1 MLSKTKSFVS
11 FTLAQ
16 AGLLAGMLL
25 ASVTLQAQAPARY
38 LGTVTAIN
46 GDTLTVKNAQGQ
58 DQQVQVPTTA
68 DLKRVEPGEKDLTK
82 AVALQFSELSVNDR
96 VLITLG
102 PNAASGTPQALRV
115 IAIKQAD
122 LAKKQQAEAAEWQ
135 RNGAGGL
142 VKSLD
147 AASGDI
153 VIATG
158 AGPTAKTV
166 TIHTN
171 KSSVLKRYAPASI
184 SYDTAKVAPFD
195 AIHAGDQLMAKG
207 SKSADGTEVTAV
219 EVVSGSFRNISGT
232 IASLDASNSTLVIK
246 DLATKK
252 QVTVHIPDSAQ
263 MHKLDDRVAQML
275 AARLKGA
282 TGGGAGAGGGSPT
295 GGGNAGAGGGARGGS
310 GGGAPTIGGGA
321 GGGGQGQRGPGG
333 GGGMDP
339 QQILSRAPAIH
350 FADLQKG
357 DAVMLVSTDGVS
369 EVTAITLVAGVEPI
383 LEAPA
388 GKDLLSN
395 WSMGG
400 GGADTG
406 D

>member
-1 MLSKTKSFVS
+1 MRLPNRARDLIPSEPEMFADVEIAMLGKIKSLVS
-11 FTLAQ
+11 SSLMHV
-16 AGLLAGMLL
+16 GLLALVLGAGVSLH
-25 ASVTLQAQAPARY
+25 AQAPSRF

-46 GDTLTVKNAQGQ
+46 SDTLTVKNAQGQ
-58 DQQVQVPTTA
+58 DQQVQIPSTA

-82 AVALQFSELSVNDR
+82 AVALQFSELAVNDR
-96 VLITLG
+96 VLISLG
-102 PNAASGTPQALRV
+102 PNAANGTPQALRV

-122 LAKKQQAEAAEWQ
+122 LAKKQQAEAAEWL

-147 AASGDI
+147 AATGDI
-153 VIATG
+153 VIMNS

-171 KSSVLKRYAPASI
+171 KSSVLKRYAAASI
-184 SYDTAKVAPFD
+184 SYDSAKVAPFD
-195 AIHAGDQLMAKG
+195 AIHAGDQLMARG
-207 SKSADGTEVTAV
+207 SKSADGLEVTAA

-232 IASLDASNSTLVIK
+232 ITSLDASNSTLVVK

-252 QVTVHIPDSAQ
+252 QVTVTIPADAQ
-263 MHKLDDRVAQML
+263 MKKLQDRMAQML
-275 AARLKGA
+275 AARLKGDVPA
-282 TGGGAGAGGGSPT
+282 GGGAGT
-295 GGGNAGAGGGARGGS
+295 Q
-310 GGGAPTIGGGA
+310 
-321 GGGGQGQRGPGG
+321 GGGQGQRGPGG

-339 QQILSRAPAIH
+339 QQILSRSPAIH

-357 DAVMLVSTDGVS
+357 DAVMLVSSNGTS

-400 GGADTG
+400 GAEGG
-406 D
+406 DQ